1 MTTKKKAVIVTV
13 LALLVWGIYGRIF
26 WIPRMGTLAGR
37 YGGGVSGAATVAV
50 KDFEPL
56 GMVFVSA
63 DTKSG
68 NGTGAYD
75 LLLKEAQKLGADG
88 IINVRINR
96 QWRLSGADTLTGSA
110 LAVKYTEAVAV
121 PAANTG
127 FTGLIRGWGG
137 FGRGF

>member
-1 MTTKKKAVIVTV
+1 MSTKKKAVIVTALV
-13 LALLVWGIYGRIF
+13 LLVWGIWGGIF

-37 YGGGVSGAATVAV
+37 YGSGVSGAATVAV

-68 NGTGAYD
+68 NGNDTHD

-88 IINVRINR
+88 IINV
-96 QWRLSGADTLTGSA
+96 
-110 LAVKYTEAVAV
+110 
-121 PAANTG
+121 
-127 FTGLIRGWGG
+127 
-137 FGRGF
+137 